1 MNTAKDREDFDRLI
15 CKAFDDSLSTQEF
28 VVLKKLLK
36 DESNQKRYCK
46 HVLIESLL
54 HWEEIPSLT
63 NEKTSI
69 FEFRNWTLVS
79 SIAAILVCIAS
90 AWFVHKSKHDFVNT
104 PLMIAHKH
112 TVPAEKSRV
121 SYENPSSESFTHSNH
136 NFFNKDLHIKNF
148 RKYLRSIS
156 NKEYLEFEGK
166 FTEIDGNLCFTREEL
181 IQTSAKAG
189 VYPLV
194 GSKMLNFRNF
204 DLNIDL
210 NSAESVETLR
220 IYDLREESFEKIHT
234 VDASIHFNQSFASH
248 SDTTE
253 FSISLH
259 AISENATGDFTQL
272 DVSSQST
279 LFNHDQTKWERV
291 DSEIFI
297 PEGTEYLIVSLSAK
311 KYGPEALLANSQEC
325 FADDLQVN
333 FIGI

>member
-69 FEFRNWTLVS
+69 FEFRNWSLVS

-104 PLMIAHKH
+104 PSGIAHKH

-121 SYENPSSESFTHSNH
+121 SYENPSNESFGHSNH
-136 NFFNKDLHIKNF
+136 NFLNKDLHIKNF

-220 IYDLREESFEKIHT
+220 IYDLREESFEKIHS

-311 KYGPEALLANSQEC
+311 KYGPEALLANNQEC